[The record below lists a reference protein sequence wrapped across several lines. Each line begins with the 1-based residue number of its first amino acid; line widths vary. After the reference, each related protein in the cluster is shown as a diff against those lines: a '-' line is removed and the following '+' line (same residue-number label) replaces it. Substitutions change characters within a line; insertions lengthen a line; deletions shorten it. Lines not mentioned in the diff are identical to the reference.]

1 MSLSCPMERCRGM
14 ESVVGIVLNADGPGL
29 RTTPATDYARYLYAG
44 VLRSCGANWQD
55 DVKEALDL

>member
-29 RTTPATDYARYLYAG
+29 RTTPATEGRAG
-44 VLRSCGANWQD
+44 LAGLRITLAT
-55 DVKEALDL
+55 E